1 MRDFKVNIQKL
12 TKVAAKQSFGLILL
26 LDTEHDIPYTICEDM
41 QAVLSLVP
49 IGSKAYKIANRIFQ
63 QRPKPARIAIVG
75 TANKEFVAGTK
86 AKHTLTVAT
95 DFVAGD
101 ALTVNGTTYTCVQSG
116 AKPEKQEFNVGTK
129 QSQINELKPMLEKAE
144 TEFAVE
150 STATTIIFTQKRI
163 EVGELPVVETSGTGK
178 ASIQNT
184 TPAVEEKG
192 MIPLL
197 TKAANQEESF
207 FYLVTTTN
215 TNADIMAISE
225 WIDTQEKMYFVT
237 SQSILSAKLI
247 RSEQTVV
254 MYHNDENAYA
264 AEGLVSYL
272 ATAKAGG
279 VTAKFKEIKGV
290 ESASITKENLDILH
304 KNNGFTYLNNKG
316 VLQTTEGKTTSGE
329 YIDVVIGS
337 FWIQFQME
345 AAMAKLAAE
354 NGKIGYDNAGIAL
367 IVSTCKSVLN
377 KAANEQDI
385 ILRDKDGKPVFA
397 VDYVSRED
405 SDKNEVANRRYNGVS
420 WHATLAGAIH
430 GGEISG
436 VLEY

>member
-1 MRDFKVNIQKL
+1 M
-12 TKVAAKQSFGLILL
+12 
-26 LDTEHDIPYTICEDM
+26 
-41 QAVLSLVP
+41 
-49 IGSKAYKIANRIFQ
+49 
-63 QRPKPARIAIVG
+63 
-75 TANKEFVAGTK
+75 
-86 AKHTLTVAT
+86 
-95 DFVAGD
+95 
-101 ALTVNGTTYTCVQSG
+101 
-116 AKPEKQEFNVGTK
+116 
-129 QSQINELKPMLEKAE
+129 
-144 TEFAVE
+144 
-150 STATTIIFTQKRI
+150 
-163 EVGELPVVETSGTGK
+163 
-178 ASIQNT
+178 
-184 TPAVEEKG
+184 
-192 MIPLL
+192 L

-207 FYLVTTTN
+207 FYLDTTTN